1 MNLEAL
7 RELARMGEI
16 DTVVVAMTDMQ
27 GRLQGKRFHARYFLD
42 EVVPNATE
50 ACAYLLAV
58 DTEMNTVD
66 GYEIT
71 SWERGYGDF
80 VLVPD
85 LSTLRLIAWQP
96 GTALVLADVKTID
109 HSPVSVS
116 PRQVLKAQ
124 LAKAQDK
131 GWTALSGTE
140 LEFVVYEGS
149 YEQAWDADYR
159 NLTPAN
165 RYNSDYSVLGTGRIE
180 PLLRDI
186 RNSMATAGLYVES
199 AKGECNLGQHEIAF
213 KYDDALTTA
222 DQHTIYKTGAKEIA
236 AAHGY
241 ALTFMAKPN
250 AAEGNSCHIHLS
262 FRTAD
267 GHADPVMAGDGPYGL
282 SPTGEQMIAGMLAA
296 LRELTL
302 LFAPTINS
310 YKRYADG
317 SFAPTTV
324 AWGPDNRTCSLRL
337 VGHGPSLRIEC
348 RRARRRRQPLPGAS
362 RPGRVRPQ
370 RGRPR
375 ARASPAG
382 DRERLPAHQPAP
394 GPGLA
399 ARGPRPVDRVAAGG
413 RGLRPGRGRPLC
425 EHGPGGDR
433 RLRGRGDRLGTAPL
447 LRAHLTP
454 REHTS
459 IRNTRSICMAG
470 RLDGRTAVVTGA
482 GSGIGLATAVRFASE
497 GANVV
502 VVDLDPD
509 VGGQAAEQ
517 VGGLFVKA
525 DVSVAEDVAHAFG
538 IAHEIYGSVD
548 VAFNNAGI
556 SPADDDSILT
566 TGLDAWRRVQEV
578 NLTSVYLCC
587 KEAIPYMRQQG
598 KGSIINTA
606 SFVAVLGSATSQI
619 SYTASKGGVLAL
631 SRELGV
637 QFAREGIRVN
647 ALCPGPVNTPLLT
660 ELFAADPERAARRL
674 VHVPVGRF
682 AEPSEIAAAV
692 AFLASDDASF
702 ITASTFLVDGGISGA
717 YVTPI

>member
-1 MNLEAL
+1 VNVEAL
-7 RELARMGEI
+7 RELVRMQEI

-27 GRLQGKRFHARYFLD
+27 GRLQGKRFHAKHFLD

-50 ACAYLLAV
+50 ACSYLLAV

-85 LSTLRLIAWQP
+85 LDTLRLISWQP
-96 GTALVLADVKTID
+96 GTALVLADVAAID
-109 HSPVSVS
+109 HGPVRVS

-124 LAKAQDK
+124 LAKAAER

-149 YEQAWDADYR
+149 YEQAWDQNYR

-165 RYNSDYSVLGTGRIE
+165 RYNADYSVLGTGRIE

-236 AAHGY
+236 AARGY

-267 GHADPVMAGDGPYGL
+267 GQADPVMAGDGAYGL
-282 SPTGEQMIAGMLAA
+282 SPTGESMIAGMLAG

-324 AWGPDNRTCSLRL
+324 AWGPDNRTCALRL

-348 RRARRRRQPLPGAS
+348 R
-362 RPGRVRPQ
+362 V
-370 RGRPR
+370 
-375 ARASPAG
+375 
-382 DRERLPAHQPAP
+382 
-394 GPGLA
+394 
-399 ARGPRPVDRVAAGG
+399 
-413 RGLRPGRGRPLC
+413 
-425 EHGPGGDR
+425 PGGDVNPY
-433 RLRGRGDRLGTAPL
+433 LAL
-447 LRAHLTP
+447 
-454 REHTS
+454 
-459 IRNTRSICMAG
+459 AG
-470 RLDGRTAVVTGA
+470 LVAAALNGVENGLELPPPVTGNAYPLTNLPRVPASLNEALALWITSPLAA
-482 GSGIGLATAVRFASE
+482 GALGQD
-497 GANVV
+497 
-502 VVDLDPD
+502 VVDHY
-509 VGGQAAEQ
+509 ANMA
-517 VGGLFVKA
+517 
-525 DVSVAEDVAHAFG
+525 
-538 IAHEIYGSVD
+538 
-548 VAFNNAGI
+548 
-556 SPADDDSILT
+556 
-566 TGLDAWRRVQEV
+566 RV
-578 NLTSVYLCC
+578 
-587 KEAIPYMRQQG
+587 
-598 KGSIINTA
+598 
-606 SFVAVLGSATSQI
+606 
-619 SYTASKGGVLAL
+619 
-631 SRELGV
+631 
-637 QFAREGIRVN
+637 
-647 ALCPGPVNTPLLT
+647 
-660 ELFAADPERAARRL
+660 
-674 VHVPVGRF
+674 
-682 AEPSEIAAAV
+682 EIAAYAAAV
-692 AFLASDDASF
+692 TDWELRRYFER
-702 ITASTFLVDGGISGA
+702 I
-717 YVTPI
+717 